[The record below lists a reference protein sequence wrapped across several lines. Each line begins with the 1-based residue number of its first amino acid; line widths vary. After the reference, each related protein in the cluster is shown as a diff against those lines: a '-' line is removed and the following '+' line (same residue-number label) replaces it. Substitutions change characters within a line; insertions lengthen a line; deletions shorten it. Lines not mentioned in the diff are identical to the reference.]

1 LQLIKFVSE
10 GTSIF
15 PFFVVELQWYFICA
29 VFFAGIIFLLKTGTD
44 INESYLIAVD
54 ILQENLALFSRLDA
68 EARRSTADHSNEGGD
83 VHVIALN
90 ALVIAVIGYWKG
102 NNSIKLMGVSI
113 TFIKRILIRI
123 LSAAGS
129 VTLGGE
135 LYASLRQA
143 TVFRAS
149 GSDGSSAVQIIVV
162 VPFCIVVIVALLQ
175 VLLKRASVKRRLEMT
190 RLVQESCAMQ
200 SLKAMLRGK
209 KIFQEQAVKDVN
221 VDVDPLM
228 DPLIPL
234 LGGRSDRHILSKKA
248 SQHHKQ
254 SSSGVEEMMETDLVQ
269 LRKRSTKEVSL
280 ADMHFTEEELELA
293 LIAAGNDVDEAERI
307 LQALADGSE
316 VVHIDIDNG
325 NRGELFP
332 GLTISG
338 EEEGEG
344 VVGSINPMHLAAD
357 QAVDLKDNFKKVV

>member
-1 LQLIKFVSE
+1 
-10 GTSIF
+10 
-15 PFFVVELQWYFICA
+15 
-29 VFFAGIIFLLKTGTD
+29 
-44 INESYLIAVD
+44 
-54 ILQENLALFSRLDA
+54 
-68 EARRSTADHSNEGGD
+68 
-83 VHVIALN
+83 
-90 ALVIAVIGYWKG
+90 VIGYWKG

-175 VLLKRASVKRRLEMT
+175 VLLKRARDKRRLEMT

-234 LGGRSDRHILSKKA
+234 LGGRSDRRILSRKA
-248 SQHHKQ
+248 SRHHKQ
-254 SSSGVEEMMETDLVQ
+254 SSSGVEEMMETDVVQ
-269 LRKRSTKEVSL
+269 LRQRSTTEVSL

-307 LQALADGSE
+307 LQALAFSHHESIHDGSE
-316 VVHIDIDNG
+316 VVHIDIDDG

-332 GLTISG
+332 GLTTSG
-338 EEEGEG
+338 EDEEEGV